1 MNVDDDHRGA
11 PLRFVD
17 ELVDH
22 LERTEDRSEE
32 EQAEQ
37 IDHGDLRS
45 IARRDE
51 RESATWSALR
61 HVCRPDHPLALLQVR
76 NDLAATPGVVAER
89 DRVDAGGEHL
99 VGELGRDADP
109 VRKVLAVQD
118 AEIGLQLFAQGR
130 QALLDG
136 TTAGHADRIRKKE
149 NLHGSILAGLPS
161 EPKG

>member
-1 MNVDDDHRGA
+1 M
-11 PLRFVD
+11 
-17 ELVDH
+17 
-22 LERTEDRSEE
+22 
-32 EQAEQ
+32 
-37 IDHGDLRS
+37 
-45 IARRDE
+45 
-51 RESATWSALR
+51 
-61 HVCRPDHPLALLQVR
+61 
-76 NDLAATPGVVAER
+76 VAER

-161 EPKG
+161 EPKV